1 MKNIISIIAACFGC
15 MMFAGAAFAGG
26 GSFEGQTN
34 YSVAPERATWNH
46 CYTGVKAG
54 AEFGNVEAVV
64 SGLSYDYSQKGY
76 LIAGAVGCRYQGLN
90 NLVYGIEFGGGVTN
104 ADGTVASTNVEKD
117 SFLNVKGSLGYS
129 FGRFKPGLFLGYEW
143 SEDDLG
149 DVNTWIGGIEAN
161 YRLAPRWSLDFTAQT
176 TLDPGDGAYNGIDID
191 TDNIKF
197 LAGFS
202 YVFPVK

>member
-1 MKNIISIIAACFGC
+1 MKNIFTAIAAFMGC
-15 MMFAGAAFAGG
+15 MMFASGAIAGG
-26 GSFEGQTN
+26 GSFESNTKR
-34 YSVAPERATWNH
+34 YVAPDRITWNH
-46 CYTGVKAG
+46 CYAGVKAG
-54 AEFGNVEAVV
+54 AESGNVEAVV
-64 SGLSYDYSQKGY
+64 NGLAYDYSQNGY
-76 LIAGAVGCRYQGLN
+76 IIAGAVGCRHQGLN
-90 NLVYGIEFGGGVTN
+90 NFVYGLEFGGGFTN
-104 ADGTVASTNVEKD
+104 ADGSFASTNVEKE

-149 DVNTWIGGIEAN
+149 DVNTWVGGVEAN

-176 TLDPGDGAYNGIDID
+176 TLDPGDGAYNGINID

-202 YVFPVK
+202 YIFPVK